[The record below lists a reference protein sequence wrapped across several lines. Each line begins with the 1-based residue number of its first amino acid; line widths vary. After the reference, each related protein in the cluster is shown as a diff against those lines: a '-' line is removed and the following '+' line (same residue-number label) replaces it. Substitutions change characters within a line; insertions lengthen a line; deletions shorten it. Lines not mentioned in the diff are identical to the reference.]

1 MTIEQHL
8 AQLQPDFA
16 AHLRDKWNAMQ
27 MAADLDDLDIKI
39 VCSRRSQKEQAAL
52 YAKGRT
58 KPGPKVTWTLKSR
71 HLDGNAVDLGLFRK
85 GVYMDASNYAR
96 TYRVYLKIWKILQQP
111 RLKWL
116 GNVGD
121 PCHFEWI

>member
-8 AQLQPDFA
+8 DKLNPEFA
-16 AHLRDKWNAMQ
+16 AYLRSKWNAAQ

-39 VCSRRSQKEQAAL
+39 VCSRRTAKQQAAL

-58 KPGPKVTWTLKSR
+58 APGPKVTWTLNSR

-85 GVYMDASNYAR
+85 GVYMDEGNNAL
-96 TYRVYLKIWKILQQP
+96 TYRVYLKIWKVWKHP
-111 RLKWL
+111 RMKWL

-121 PCHFEWI
+121 PCHFEWH